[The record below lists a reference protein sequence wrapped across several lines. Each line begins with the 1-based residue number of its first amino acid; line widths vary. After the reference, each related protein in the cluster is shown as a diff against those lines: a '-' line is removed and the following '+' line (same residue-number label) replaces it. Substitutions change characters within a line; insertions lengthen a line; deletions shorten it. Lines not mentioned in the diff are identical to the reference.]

1 MAGIFNPSGN
11 YAIFFALSFYQKLI
25 NNFWRGDFFVAE
37 TMCGAYVT
45 QPLTFCFYQLT
56 AAFFLS
62 VSHAKNHSN
71 VNTILEHILVEFRA
85 HKLSLVL
92 EYPAKTMCQTATAIV

>member
-11 YAIFFALSFYQKLI
+11 YAIFFALSFYQKLM
-25 NNFWRGDFFVAE
+25 NNFWRGDFFVAG

-56 AAFFLS
+56 AAFFFQY
-62 VSHAKNHSN
+62 HMPKI
-71 VNTILEHILVEFRA
+71 ILT
-85 HKLSLVL
+85 STQ
-92 EYPAKTMCQTATAIV
+92 Y